1 MSNFQ
6 SNVHALLRKAHQEE
20 AAAGFPRLKRI
31 PQTQIIW
38 LLDFYSTL
46 DAAEQDA
53 LLDALARF
61 GARMFSPQDASG
73 KEYQELLDLPAYAK
87 FEDARKGP
95 AAHCGTRY
103 IPVKSMDLYMRD
115 PNNFLEIRSELTPL
129 NFQPRPDLV
138 ADPDCLRA
146 AKAPQLRKLMDESV
160 RRLFAPDK
168 KKVEKEKRA
177 GGACVYPGVV
187 GNSRTQVHVDFGS
200 RMGQVCYQ
208 VGVVNSA
215 GKLQFPCI
223 YEYLWGA
230 AGGWDYL
237 TEENAPRSIDFLAEQ
252 VVYLVRLIEQVS
264 DLAGRPAS

>member
-1 MSNFQ
+1 MSE
-6 SNVHALLRKAHQEE
+6 SNVLALLRAAHREE
-20 AAAGFPRLKRI
+20 VAAGFPRLKRI
-31 PQTQIIW
+31 PKSEIIW
-38 LLDFYSTL
+38 LLDYFSTL
-46 DAAEQDA
+46 DTAERDA

-61 GARMFSPQDASG
+61 GARMFSPQDESG
-73 KEYQELLDLPAYAK
+73 REYQELLDLPAYAK
-87 FEDARKGP
+87 YEEARKGP

-103 IPVKSMDLYMRD
+103 IPVKSMDSYMRD

-129 NFQPRPDLV
+129 NFQPRPDLMPN
-138 ADPDCLRA
+138 PDCFIA
-146 AKAPQLRKLMDESV
+146 AKAPQLRKLLDESF

-168 KKVEKEKRA
+168 KKVEKEKPA

-187 GNSRTQVHVDFGS
+187 GNSRVRVSVDFGS
-200 RMGQVCYQ
+200 RMGQVCYH
-208 VGVVNSA
+208 VGVVNPA

-237 TEENAPRSIDFLAEQ
+237 TEENAPRCIDFLAEQ

-264 DLAGRPAS
+264 D

>member
-1 MSNFQ
+1 MSDLQ
-6 SNVHALLRKAHQEE
+6 SNVLALLRTAHQEE

-31 PQTQIIW
+31 PQTEIIW
-38 LLDFYSTL
+38 LLDYFSTL
-46 DAAEQDA
+46 EAAEQDA

-61 GARMFSPQDASG
+61 GVRMFSPQGDSG
-73 KEYQELLDLPAYAK
+73 REYQELLDLPAYAK
-87 FEDARKGP
+87 YKEAREGP

-103 IPVKSMDLYMRD
+103 IPVKSMDSYMRD
-115 PNNFLEIRSELTPL
+115 PNNFLKIRSELTPL

-138 ADPDCLRA
+138 PDPDCLKA
-146 AKAPQLRKLMDESV
+146 AKAPQLRKLVDESF

-168 KKVEKEKRA
+168 KKVEKEKLA
-177 GGACVYPGVV
+177 GGACKYPGVV
-187 GNSRTQVHVDFGS
+187 GNSRVRVHVDFGS

-215 GKLQFPCI
+215 GKLRFPCI

-237 TEENAPRSIDFLAEQ
+237 TEENAPRCTDFLAEQ
-252 VVYLVRLIEQVS
+252 VVYLARLIEQVS
-264 DLAGRPAS
+264 DLAGRPA